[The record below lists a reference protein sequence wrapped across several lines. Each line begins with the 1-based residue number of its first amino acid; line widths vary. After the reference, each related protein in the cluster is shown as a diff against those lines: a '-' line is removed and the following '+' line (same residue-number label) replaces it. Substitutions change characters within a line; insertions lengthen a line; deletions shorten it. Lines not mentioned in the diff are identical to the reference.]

1 MTNTE
6 GPMGPLIV
14 DVAGLELTGED
25 RELLAHPL
33 VGGTI
38 LFTRNFESREQVT
51 RLVADMR
58 SAADKPLLVTVDH
71 EGGRVQR
78 FRDSGFT
85 RLPPVAT
92 LADIAVDDSAAA
104 RRTAQELAWLMAFE
118 LRAADIDLSWA
129 PVLDRHTGA
138 SDIIGNRAFG
148 ADQQTIK
155 LLASAYITGM
165 AELGMG
171 ATGKHFPGHGTVVGD
186 SHKLLP
192 VDDRPMSELQKD
204 IDCFVDLLPR
214 LQGIMMAH
222 VVYPQVDELPAS
234 FSPHWIQHELRQTLG
249 FQGAV
254 VCDDLSMEGAVVIG
268 DYPVRAQAALD
279 AGCDWLPVCNNREG
293 VTAIL
298 DKGVSDSAESAVRR
312 ELLMPREP
320 RPIATFAS
328 LPRWKAATQVARL
341 AHV

>member
-6 GPMGPLIV
+6 QTMGPLII
-14 DVAGLELTGED
+14 DVSGLELTAED
-25 RELLAHPL
+25 REVLAHPL

-38 LFTRNFESREQVT
+38 LFTRNFQSREQVT
-51 RLVADMR
+51 QLVADMR
-58 SAADKPLLVTVDH
+58 EAAGKPLLVTVDH

-85 RLPPVAT
+85 KLPPVAL
-92 LADIAVDDSAAA
+92 LAEIAADDSAAA
-104 RRTAQELAWLMAFE
+104 RRTASELAWLMAME
-118 LRAADIDLSWA
+118 LRGADIDLSWA

-148 ADQQTIK
+148 ADQATINQ
-155 LLASAYITGM
+155 LAGAYITGM
-165 AELGMG
+165 AELGMA

-186 SHKLLP
+186 SHELLP
-192 VDDRPMSELQKD
+192 VDDRPMAELQQD
-204 IDCFVDLLPR
+204 IDCFVSLLPR

-234 FSPHWIQHELRQTLG
+234 FSPRWIQQELRDKLE

-254 VCDDLSMEGAVVIG
+254 VCDDLSMKGAVVIG
-268 DYPVRAQAALD
+268 DYPARAKAALA
-279 AGCDWLPVCNNREG
+279 AGCDWLPVCNNRDG
-293 VTAIL
+293 VKAIL
-298 DKGVSDSAESAVRR
+298 RAGLDDNIESSARR
-312 ELLMPREP
+312 PLLMPREN
-320 RPIATFAS
+320 RPIASFTS
-328 LPRWKAATQVARL
+328 LPRWKAAIQMARL